1 MDIKQSALLIMA
13 TAAFAVVSAC
23 ARKPDP
29 ESQSAVVATATPE
42 AQVPAVNAAP
52 PALVTQVSDPSL
64 PLVTVHKNASCG
76 CCVLWVEHMQAAG
89 FRVEVRNI
97 DNMEPVKS
105 RLGVP
110 FGKGS
115 CHTAEVGGYLVEGHV
130 PADDI
135 KRLLAQQPTAK
146 GLVLPGMPMGS
157 PGMEMPDG
165 RTQPYTVELVHS
177 DGSTL
182 AFAEH

>member
-42 AQVPAVNAAP
+42 AQVPAVNAPP

-64 PLVTVHKNASCG
+64 PSVTVPKNANCG

-89 FRVEVRNI
+89 FRVELSTIYNI
-97 DNMEPVKS
+97 QTLQY
-105 RLGVP
+105 RLGVQ
-110 FGKGS
+110 FGK
-115 CHTAEVGGYLVEGHV
+115 
-130 PADDI
+130 
-135 KRLLAQQPTAK
+135 R
-146 GLVLPGMPMGS
+146 
-157 PGMEMPDG
+157 
-165 RTQPYTVELVHS
+165 
-177 DGSTL
+177 
-182 AFAEH
+182 

>member
-1 MDIKQSALLIMA
+1 MGTRCVLQAI
-13 TAAFAVVSAC
+13 TAAAAFTVLSAC
-23 ARKPDP
+23 ARAP
-29 ESQSAVVATATPE
+29 EPAPRPAVVASD
-42 AQVPAVNAAP
+42 PAPAAAP
-52 PALVTQVSDPSL
+52 ADSGVTPASVTPVADPAL
-64 PLVTVHKNASCG
+64 PLVTVHKNPSCG

-89 FRVEVRNI
+89 FRVEVRDI

-115 CHTAEVGGYLVEGHV
+115 CHTAEVGGHFVEGHV
-130 PADDI
+130 SADDV
-135 KRLLAQQPTAK
+135 KRLLAQKSSAK

-165 RTQPYTVELVHS
+165 RTQPYTVELVQA
-177 DGSTL
+177 DGSMVP
-182 AFAEH
+182 FAEH

>member
-1 MDIKQSALLIMA
+1 MDIKQHLLAI
-13 TAAFAVVSAC
+13 TAAAAFTALSAC
-23 ARKPDP
+23 ARTPTPDAQP
-29 ESQSAVVATATPE
+29 AVAATSTPE
-42 AQVPAVNAAP
+42 AQPTARSAAP
-52 PALVTQVSDPSL
+52 PALVTPVADPSL

-89 FRVEVRNI
+89 FRVEVRDI

-110 FGKGS
+110 AGKGS
-115 CHTAEVGGYLVEGHV
+115 CHTAEVGGYFVEGHV
-130 PADDI
+130 PAEDI
-135 KRLLAQQPTAK
+135 KRLLAQKPSGK

-165 RTQPYTVELVHS
+165 RTQPYTVELVQS
-177 DGSTL
+177 DGSTV